1 MHKKGKD
8 GARVIRFVMEIA
20 YVTQPDNERNSSDY
34 ILTHVL
40 LHFANHKKLSRL
52 AVLIELSL

>member
-34 ILTHVL
+34 ILMFYCT
-40 LHFANHKKLSRL
+40 SPSTR
-52 AVLIELSL
+52 S